1 MGVRGKD
8 NAKCW
13 EVDGKY
19 APGRQVDRSLG
30 RYHFG
35 VAIQSQKVTRV
46 RDNSYQ
52 PWVILDGLKRN
63 MSRGNSLSDELELSS
78 VLGDTRAYLYG
89 PVWG

>member
-46 RDNSYQ
+46 RDIITIDIN
-52 PWVILDGLKRN
+52 VRVTIARDDRHAVAN
-63 MSRGNSLSDELELSS
+63 
-78 VLGDTRAYLYG
+78 
-89 PVWG
+89 